1 MENLN
6 LNIEKNP
13 FTGGTWCEFTF
24 KGQNYYADRSYVPY
38 IGTKTMIFAK
48 KNGIIDWEE
57 ELYTDRTYKS
67 LSDCIHEFCR
77 TL

>member
-13 FTGGTWCEFTF
+13 FTGGTCCEFTY
-24 KGQNYYADRSYVPY
+24 KSKKYYADRSYVPF
-38 IGTKTMIFAK
+38 IGTETMIFAVIDGK
-48 KNGIIDWEE
+48 IDWS
-57 ELYTDRTYKS
+57 ELYTNRSIKS
-67 LSDCIHEFCR
+67 LTDCIHEFCR

>member
-1 MENLN
+1 MK

-13 FTGGTWCEFTF
+13 QTGGNCCEFKF
-24 KGQNYYADRSYVPY
+24 KGQCYYADRSYVPY
-38 IGTKTMIFAK
+38 IGTETMIFAME
-48 KNGIIDWEE
+48 NGKVDWS
-57 ELYTDRTYKS
+57 ELYTNRTGKS